1 MRIHVNA
8 GTTGSA
14 LVIEVSEAMAAK
26 GVTTIEA
33 PISGGPPGARAGT
46 LSVMASGPKD
56 VFDEVEPYLQAY
68 GSKIVYCGEKS
79 GLAQVLKLANNILFA
94 TSLVATAE
102 AMTMGV
108 KAGLDPDV
116 MLEAIQAGTGR
127 NTSIDMIMPNNVL
140 PRSFDLGAAISI
152 LEKDVDLALAEGEMQ
167 GGPQFVCQQVR
178 QIYKLAIHKGWADR
192 DVTEI
197 VKMIEEWSGT
207 EIAKQL

>member
-1 MRIHVNA
+1 
-8 GTTGSA
+8 
-14 LVIEVSEAMAAK
+14 
-26 GVTTIEA
+26 
-33 PISGGPPGARAGT
+33 
-46 LSVMASGPKD
+46 
-56 VFDEVEPYLQAY
+56 
-68 GSKIVYCGEKS
+68 
-79 GLAQVLKLANNILFA
+79 
-94 TSLVATAE
+94 
-102 AMTMGV
+102 
-108 KAGLDPDV
+108 
-116 MLEAIQAGTGR
+116 LEAIQAGTGR